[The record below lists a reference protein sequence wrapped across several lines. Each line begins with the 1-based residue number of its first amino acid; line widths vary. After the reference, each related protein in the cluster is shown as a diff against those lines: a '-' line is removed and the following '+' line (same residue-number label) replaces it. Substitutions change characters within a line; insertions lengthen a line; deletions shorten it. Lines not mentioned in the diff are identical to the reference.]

1 MASVPV
7 VPAGQTFTCTPT
19 HVWDGDGPIW
29 CEEGP
34 RLRLAGI
41 AARELDGTCSS
52 GHPCPRA
59 SAEDARDA
67 LVALL
72 GNPVGVSKHGHVLV
86 VGPPLRCRSDGSAGG
101 NRTASWCI
109 SPQSGDINCAMVNG
123 GWALR
128 WDRYCGTTAVRNRSV
143 FAWSILVTQPAQTGP
158 PRPTQDAAAQL
169 VIAAIRANRPDQVLA
184 RVVQE
189 QCSTFAAID
198 VS

>member
-1 MASVPV
+1 MRYWPFKWGWCFSAVLFSIASIAMASVPV

-128 WDRYCGTTAVRNRSV
+128 WDRYWRDHRKRRLAPT
-143 FAWSILVTQPAQTGP
+143 FQPI
-158 PRPTQDAAAQL
+158 
-169 VIAAIRANRPDQVLA
+169 V
-184 RVVQE
+184 
-189 QCSTFAAID
+189 
-198 VS
+198 